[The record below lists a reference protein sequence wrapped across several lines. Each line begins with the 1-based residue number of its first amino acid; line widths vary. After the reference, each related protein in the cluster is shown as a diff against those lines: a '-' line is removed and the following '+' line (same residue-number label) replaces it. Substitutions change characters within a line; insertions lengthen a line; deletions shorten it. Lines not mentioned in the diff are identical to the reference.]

1 MIIISIVNSYAAL
14 CVRHIYYFWLH
25 WVFVAVRGLSLV
37 VLFRGNSLLGYM
49 GFSLLWLFLLWST
62 DSRLIGF
69 SRCSTRA
76 H

>member
-1 MIIISIVNSYAAL
+1 MQHSVSGIFT
-14 CVRHIYYFWLH
+14 YFWLH

-37 VLFRGNSLLGYM
+37 VLFRGSSSLGYV
-49 GFSLLWLFLLWST
+49 GFSLRWLFLLWGT
-62 DSRLIGF
+62 DSRLTGF